1 MLNTA
6 ILMGRLTA
14 TPELKK
20 TTNGFS
26 VTSFT
31 LAVNRSFV
39 KAGSERQTDFID
51 VVAWNK
57 TAEHVCKYYQKGQLM
72 AVQGRIE
79 TRTYEDKNGVKR
91 KVVEIIAES
100 VHFAEPKRDSYG
112 GSQYGSSQLNGRAD
126 EDETQDVPSY
136 SNAGSSD
143 FQEIPEDDDDL
154 PF

>member
-20 TTNGFS
+20 TANGFS

-39 KAGSERQTDFID
+39 KAGAERQTDWID

-57 TAEHVCKYYQKGQLM
+57 TAEHVCKYYVKGQLM
-72 AVQGRIE
+72 AVQGRLE

-91 KVVEIIAES
+91 KVVEVIAES

-112 GSQYGSSQLNGRAD
+112 GGQFNDRSDENSQI
-126 EDETQDVPSY
+126 PSY
-136 SNAGSSD
+136 SNTGASD
-143 FQEIPEDDDDL
+143 FQEITEDDEDL